1 LVNGIQAAA
10 GRVMAAIQNL
20 AQRAKNAFA
29 SVMDIHSP
37 SRVFR
42 AFGGYI
48 TQGLALGVNQGASLP
63 VNRVAQLAG
72 SLKSRFA
79 ERMGGFRSD
88 LSARLSASADG
99 LRQARSERQAQ
110 PQGAGDSVVVHFAPT
125 INTSGGGNRQ
135 EIETAL
141 QMGLREFEQLFRR
154 MMAERERRAY

>member
-1 LVNGIQAAA
+1 
-10 GRVMAAIQNL
+10 VMAAIQNL

-48 TQGLALGVNQGASLP
+48 TQGLAIGVNQGAALP
-63 VNRVAQLAG
+63 VSRVMQLAG

-110 PQGAGDSVVVHFAPT
+110 PQGVGNSVVIHFNPT
-125 INTSGGGNRQ
+125 IHAAGGNPR